1 MRHRYAP
8 DARLEYISHR
18 HESENRYP
26 APTLLRPLT
35 QENPS
40 VTGLRETDM
49 LYSPTRAHIRLDRL
63 RHNTAILRKYAG
75 KAPLM
80 AIVKS
85 DAYGHGILRTART
98 LAQHGVRWF
107 GVATTGEGLRLREG
121 GIEERIL
128 VLTAPPVEH
137 LHVLPEHELDITVS
151 SPAIADAILE
161 CTAHAFR
168 VHVKVDTGMG
178 RIGISPGQAERIVT
192 RLDRAPNVEI
202 AGLWTHLATAYSDA
216 GFAYEQLERFDH
228 VVAEVG
234 DAAETI
240 HATATG
246 SILRFPEATAWD
258 RSIARAGIGLYGYN
272 GLEKD
277 YGLEPAMTLYS
288 KVTHL
293 KKVSPG
299 TSISYGCTWTA
310 DRPTSIA
317 TVGAGYADG
326 YPRIPGNRAFVTIRG
341 GKYPVVGTVCMN
353 MFMVDT
359 GPEHNIAVGD
369 DVMLFGREGK
379 YRKNGPDA
387 ADLAAWAETI
397 SHEILVGVPAHV
409 PRIYV
414 Q

>member
-1 MRHRYAP
+1 M
-8 DARLEYISHR
+8 
-18 HESENRYP
+18 
-26 APTLLRPLT
+26 LRPLT

-40 VTGLRETDM
+40 VTGLRETDV

-63 RHNTAILRKYAG
+63 QHNTAILRKYAG
-75 KAPLM
+75 EAPLM

-98 LAQHGVRWF
+98 LAKHGVRWF
-107 GVATTGEGLRLREG
+107 GVATTAEGLQLREG

-128 VLTAPPVEH
+128 VLTAPPAEH
-137 LHVLPEHELDITVS
+137 LHILPEHELEVTVS
-151 SPAIADAILE
+151 SPEIADAILE
-161 CTAHAFR
+161 CTTHVFR

-178 RIGISPGQAERIVT
+178 RIGIAPGQAQRIVT

-258 RSIARAGIGLYGYN
+258 RSIARVGIGLYGYT
-272 GLEKD
+272 GFAED
-277 YGLEPAMTLYS
+277 YGLRPAMTLYS

-293 KKVSPG
+293 KKVAPG
-299 TSISYGCTWTA
+299 TSISYGRTWTA
-310 DRPTSIA
+310 DRTTTIA

-326 YPRIPGNRAFVTIRG
+326 YPRILSNRAFVTIRG
-341 GKYPVVGTVCMN
+341 ERYPVVGTVCMN

-359 GPEHNIAVGD
+359 GPEHNIAIGD
-369 DVMLFGREGK
+369 DVMLFGMEGK
-379 YRKNGPDA
+379 HGSGGPDA
-387 ADLAAWAETI
+387 ADLATWAETI
-397 SHEILVGVPAHV
+397 SHEILAGVPAHV